1 MKKRIGK
8 SLLCLS
14 LSLALGLTLF
24 LPTGAAADVSP
35 EYPDILAQYEAQKSQ
50 IDAALDAIALKK
62 ITRASM

>member
-24 LPTGAAADVSP
+24 LPTGAAADGFP